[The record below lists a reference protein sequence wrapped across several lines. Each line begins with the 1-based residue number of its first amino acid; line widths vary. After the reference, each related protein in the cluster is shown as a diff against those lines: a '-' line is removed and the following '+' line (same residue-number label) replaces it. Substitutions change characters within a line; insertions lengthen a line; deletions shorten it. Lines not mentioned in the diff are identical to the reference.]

1 MASAFR
7 RMARRHTDRQRALLI
22 TLSLT
27 NNFKRKGVAM
37 NKVVITLLVVSVA
50 GNIFQFANI
59 GLDQAVSTAKGA
71 KIVSDDLE
79 AANNLHQIA
88 TQGFRVNW
96 VNCSYNARAGE
107 TDQLSDI
114 NATTEPWFS
123 AVDGG
128 EVDGYLSK
136 TFYGA
141 SGLKPRSSVNLHL
154 ECNRANFGMAG
165 ACRVQTSKTEDAL
178 QGSFEPQN

>member
-1 MASAFR
+1 
-7 RMARRHTDRQRALLI
+7 
-22 TLSLT
+22 
-27 NNFKRKGVAM
+27 M
-37 NKVVITLLVVSVA
+37 NKVITTLLAVSVA
-50 GNIFQFANI
+50 ANI
-59 GLDQAVSTAKGA
+59 VQLAIIGILHNEIYQASSIAKT
-71 KIVSDDLE
+71 ISDDLE

-96 VNCSYNARAGE
+96 VNCSYNAGAGE
-107 TDQLSDI
+107 TDQLCDV

-165 ACRVQTSKTEDAL
+165 ACRVLTSKTEDAL